1 MELLAPAGDM
11 ACLEAAIDAGAD
23 AVYLG
28 LSLLNAR
35 RSARNFTPPEL
46 ERAVEIAEKHHVK
59 TYLTLNIDITV
70 RETGA
75 AARILSLAR
84 DAGVSALIVRDL
96 AAVEL
101 WRVMA
106 GLSARSGCHCPALHL
121 STQASITNVEGVKL
135 AAELGAKRVVL
146 ARELALSEIQAI
158 HAKSDIELEV
168 FAQGALCYSISGRCL
183 MSSWGGGRSGNRG
196 LCTSPCRAPWSVD
209 GAAVGTAMSM
219 HDLVT
224 VDRLR
229 ELSDAGVRAIKIEG
243 RLKKPEWVRDAVS
256 LYRAALGPRERVQES
271 RPEEANPESVDKARR
286 LAAYAGRDITSA
298 YLDGSFRGLT
308 GVAARKS
315 QSLHRAAIDELDAE
329 HVAEVENKVQ
339 PPRRVKEGY
348 ELSVN
353 VSESGVSCRV
363 KYRDNSESWRMPKTR
378 IKREKKAVTVG
389 ELFERLSEEPL
400 ANITL
405 SDTESNEPE
414 FMLPPRNVK
423 AIMTSIGS
431 FLNRLTGK
439 DDGSAT
445 VMKAA
450 LPEDMRKS
458 ARVAGRSHRDN
469 RRVLGERPN
478 QVRVTV
484 KQLNSTLLPILKEVE
499 LVILGAG
506 PEDMEFIEKFI
517 DPAEAVFAFPE
528 IFFPAESAKMRKL
541 CEYFQAKNI
550 RVEANCWGSLWLCR
564 KYGLRF
570 SAGPG
575 MPVLNH
581 VAAGFLHTLGAESVT
596 VSVEADKKQIED
608 IVAASPAPLSL
619 LVYARPPLAYTR
631 IPEENLLTNGDR
643 SADGEWVDRRGITL
657 HPERNASVTVFRSL
671 TPFSWAGIVNKKIRV
686 ANIVMDLSA
695 DAFPV
700 TSWKN
705 FIKPPLKDEFLFN
718 YNRGLK

>member
-11 ACLEAAIDAGAD
+11 ACLGAAIDAGAD

-46 ERAVEIAEKHHVK
+46 ERAVELAEKHQVK
-59 TYLTLNIDITV
+59 TYLTLNTDITV
-70 RETGA
+70 REPGA

-106 GLSARSGCHCPALHL
+106 DLSARSGCHCPALHL

-135 AAELGAKRVVL
+135 AGELGAARVVL

-158 HAKSDIELEV
+158 KAKSDIEIEV

-219 HDLVT
+219 RDLVT

-229 ELSDAGVRAIKIEG
+229 ELSDAGVSAMKIEG
-243 RLKKPEWVRDAVS
+243 RLKKPEWVHEAVS
-256 LYRAALGPRERVQES
+256 LYRAALGPRERSPES
-271 RPEEANPESVDKARR
+271 RPEDATPETVDKARK

-315 QSLHRAAIDELDAE
+315 QSLHRAAIDELEAE
-329 HVAEVENKVQ
+329 ETVEKPSQ
-339 PPRRVKEGY
+339 PPPKRVKEGY
-348 ELSVN
+348 DLSVN
-353 VSESGVSCRV
+353 VSDSGVSCRV
-363 KYRDNSESWRMPKTR
+363 KYRDASESWRMPKTR

-389 ELFERLSEEPL
+389 ELFDRLSAEPL

-405 SDTESNEPE
+405 SSPDSNDPD

-423 AIMTSIGS
+423 AIVASIGS
-431 FLNRLTGK
+431 FLNRFTGK
-439 DDGSAT
+439 DDGSAS
-445 VMKAA
+445 VMKAP

-506 PEDMEFIEKFI
+506 PEDMEFVEKFI
-517 DPAEAVFAFPE
+517 EPSEAVFAFPE

-541 CEYFQAKNI
+541 CEYFQARNI

-570 SAGPG
+570 STGPG

-608 IVAASPAPLSL
+608 IVGASPAPLSL
-619 LVYARPPLAYTR
+619 MVYARPPLAYTR
-631 IPEENLLTNGDR
+631 IPEENLLANGDK

-705 FIKPPLKDEFLFN
+705 FIKPPLRDEFLFN

>member
-106 GLSARSGCHCPALHL
+106 DLSARSGCHCPALHL
-121 STQASITNVEGVKL
+121 STQTSITNTEGVKL

-158 HAKSDIELEV
+158 RAKSDIEIEV

-229 ELSDAGVRAIKIEG
+229 ELSHAGVSAIKIEG

-256 LYRAALGPRERVQES
+256 LYRAALGPRERAKES
-271 RPEEANPESVDKARR
+271 PPEDATPEAVDKARR

-315 QSLHRAAIDELDAE
+315 QSLHRAAIDELE
-329 HVAEVENKVQ
+329 SEPVVENRNQ
-339 PPRRVKEGY
+339 SQRRAKEGY

-353 VSESGVSCRV
+353 VSDSGVSCRI
-363 KYRDNSESWRMPKTR
+363 KYRDASESWRMPKTR
-378 IKREKKAVTVG
+378 IKREKKAVSVS
-389 ELFERLSEEPL
+389 ELFERLSTERL
-400 ANITL
+400 ANISL
-405 SDTESNEPE
+405 SGTESNEPD

-423 AIMTSIGS
+423 AIMASIGS
-431 FLNRLTGK
+431 FLNRLSGK
-439 DDGSAT
+439 DDGSST
-445 VMKAA
+445 VMKAP

-469 RRVLGERPN
+469 RRILGEKPN

-499 LVILGAG
+499 LIILGAG
-506 PEDMEFIEKFI
+506 LEDMEFVEKFI
-517 DPAEAVFAFPE
+517 DPTEAVFSFPE
-528 IFFPAESAKMRKL
+528 IFFPAESGKMRKL
-541 CEYFQAKNI
+541 AEYFRDKNI

-570 SAGPG
+570 STGPG
-575 MPVLNH
+575 IPVLNH
-581 VAAGFLHTLGAESVT
+581 VAAGFMHALGAESVT
-596 VSVEADKKQIED
+596 VSVEADKRQIED

-631 IPEENLLTNGDR
+631 IPEENLLANGDR
-643 SADGEWVDRRGITL
+643 SADGEWVDRRGITV

-705 FIKPPLKDEFLFN
+705 FIKPPLRDEFLFN